1 MVKILG
7 NLLKQL
13 LNDILK
19 CLSVSQ
25 PFADLIISGKK
36 IIELR
41 NWNTNF
47 RGEFLIHAPI
57 KIRTEDC
64 KRLKINEKLVTGA
77 IIGKSE
83 LYEVKKYNS
92 IKEIKADQKFHL
104 ASKNFHDRTY
114 GFMLKNSKSLRI
126 PIPYKGQLGFF
137 EIDLP
142 KTKNKEIVT
151 DIIDEEY
158 RYQWIGHH

>member
-1 MVKILG
+1 M
-7 NLLKQL
+7 
-13 LNDILK
+13 K

-47 RGEFLIHAPI
+47 RGEFLIHSPL
-57 KIRTEDC
+57 KIRTDDS
-64 KRLKINEKLVTGA
+64 KRLKIEKKFVTGA
-77 IIGKSE
+77 IIGKAQ
-83 LYEVKKYNS
+83 LYDVKQYHS
-92 IKEIKADQKFHL
+92 IKEIKSDQKFHF
-104 ASKNFHDRTY
+104 ASKKFHNKTF
-114 GFMLKNSKSLRI
+114 GFMLKNAKSLRI
-126 PIPYKGQLGFF
+126 PIPWKGQLGFF
-137 EIDLP
+137 DVNIP
-142 KTKNKEIVT
+142 KTKIKNKEIVS

>member
-1 MVKILG
+1 M
-7 NLLKQL
+7 
-13 LNDILK
+13 K

-25 PFADLIISGKK
+25 PFADLIITGKK

-57 KIRTEDC
+57 KIRKEDC
-64 KRLKINEKLVTGA
+64 KRLKISKKLVTGA
-77 IIGKSE
+77 IIGKAE

-92 IKEIKADQKFHL
+92 VKEVKADQKFHL

-114 GFMLKNSKSLRI
+114 GFMLKNTKLFRI
-126 PIPYKGQLGFF
+126 PIPWKGQLGFF
-137 EIDLP
+137 EVSFP
-142 KTKNKEIVT
+142 KTKIKNKEIVA

>member
-1 MVKILG
+1 MKTKKI
-7 NLLKQL
+7 
-13 LNDILK
+13 ILK

-25 PFADLIISGKK
+25 PFADLIFSGKK

-41 NWNTNF
+41 KWNTSF

-57 KIRTEDC
+57 KIKIEDC
-64 KRLKINEKLVTGA
+64 KRLKINKKLVTGA
-77 IIGKSE
+77 IIGKAE

-114 GFMLKNSKSLRI
+114 GFMLKNAKSFRI
-126 PIPYKGQLGFF
+126 PISCKGQLRFF
-137 EIDLP
+137 EIDVP

>member
-1 MVKILG
+1 M
-7 NLLKQL
+7 
-13 LNDILK
+13 K

-41 NWNTNF
+41 NWNTKF

-57 KIRTEDC
+57 KIRKEDC
-64 KRLKINEKLVTGA
+64 KRLKINKKLVTGA
-77 IIGKSE
+77 IIGKVE
-83 LYEVKKYNS
+83 IYKVKEYS
-92 IKEIKADQKFHL
+92 SVKEIKAEQKFHL
-104 ASKNFHDRTY
+104 ASKNFHYRTY
-114 GFMLKNSKSLRI
+114 GFMLKNAKLFRI
-126 PIPYKGQLGFF
+126 PIPWKGQLGFF
-137 EIDLP
+137 EVSLP
-142 KTKNKEIVT
+142 KTKIKNKEIIT

>member
-1 MVKILG
+1 M
-7 NLLKQL
+7 
-13 LNDILK
+13 K

-41 NWNTNF
+41 GWNTNF
-47 RGEFLIHAPI
+47 RGEFLIHSPI
-57 KIRTEDC
+57 KIRINDC

-77 IIGKSE
+77 IIGKAE

-92 IKEIKADQKFHL
+92 IKEIKADQKFHF
-104 ASKNFHDRTY
+104 ASKNFHNKTF
-114 GFMLKNSKSLRI
+114 GFMLKNAKSFRI
-126 PIPYKGQLGFF
+126 PIPYKGHLGFF
-137 EIDLP
+137 EVKLLERKI
-142 KTKNKEIVT
+142 KNKEIIA

>member
-1 MVKILG
+1 MQG
-7 NLLKQL
+7 F
-13 LNDILK
+13 K
-19 CLSVSQ
+19 CAHQGL
-25 PFADLIISGKK
+25 
-36 IIELR
+36 
-41 NWNTNF
+41 
-47 RGEFLIHAPI
+47 
-57 KIRTEDC
+57 
-64 KRLKINEKLVTGA
+64 NEKLVTGA
-77 IIGKSE
+77 IIGKAE

-92 IKEIKADQKFHL
+92 IKEIKIDQKFHL

-142 KTKNKEIVT
+142 KTKNKEILT

-158 RYQWIGHH
+158 RYQWIGHHQISPDLQKKFGQYI

>member
-57 KIRTEDC
+57 KIRTEDS

-77 IIGKSE
+77 IIGKAE

-92 IKEIKADQKFHL
+92 IKEIKTDQKFHL

>member
-1 MVKILG
+1 M
-7 NLLKQL
+7 
-13 LNDILK
+13 K

-41 NWNTNF
+41 KWNTNF
-47 RGEFLIHAPI
+47 RGEFLIHAP
-57 KIRTEDC
+57 
-64 KRLKINEKLVTGA
+64 LKINKKLVTGA
-77 IIGKSE
+77 IIGKAE
-83 LYEVKKYNS
+83 LYEVKIYNS

-114 GFMLKNSKSLRI
+114 GFMLKNIKSFRI
-126 PIPYKGQLGFF
+126 PIPCKGQLGFF
-137 EIDLP
+137 EVDLP
-142 KTKNKEIVT
+142 KTKIKNKEIVV

>member
-1 MVKILG
+1 M
-7 NLLKQL
+7 
-13 LNDILK
+13 K

-41 NWNTNF
+41 KWNTNF

-57 KIRTEDC
+57 KIRIEDC
-64 KRLKINEKLVTGA
+64 KRLKIKKKLVTGA
-77 IIGKSE
+77 IIGKAE

-92 IKEIKADQKFHL
+92 VKEIKADQKFHL
-104 ASKNFHDRTY
+104 ASKNFHGKTF
-114 GFMLKNSKSLRI
+114 GFMLKNVKSIRI
-126 PIPYKGQLGFF
+126 PISCKGKLGFF
-137 EIDLP
+137 EIDFP
-142 KTKNKEIVT
+142 KIEIKDRELVT